1 MTNCPTE
8 KLPPLLT
15 TECNNTVL
23 SGKDATMVGL
33 TLSGDGE
40 ENLPSVALVNR
51 CINQLPEYPRPLM
64 DQKEVL

>member
-1 MTNCPTE
+1 
-8 KLPPLLT
+8 
-15 TECNNTVL
+15 
-23 SGKDATMVGL
+23 MVGL